1 MDRFEEF
8 LNALKKHQTKIW
20 IRHVVVPGIT
30 DSEDH
35 MAQLKAYIQT
45 IPNVEKVELLP
56 YHLLG
61 TNKYKVMNIPYS
73 LEGVPAM
80 DKKETEML
88 QQTYFDH
95 VYFTE
100 EKSC

>member
-1 MDRFEEF
+1 MDSPCRCSR
-8 LNALKKHQTKIW
+8 NYWQ
-20 IRHVVVPGIT
+20 RRSYGSV
-30 DSEDH
+30 
-35 MAQLKAYIQT
+35 KAYIQT
-45 IPNVEKVELLP
+45 IPNVEKVEAASLII
-56 YHLLG
+56 YLG

-80 DKKETEML
+80 DKKKTEML

>member
-1 MDRFEEF
+1 
-8 LNALKKHQTKIW
+8 
-20 IRHVVVPGIT
+20 
-30 DSEDH
+30 
-35 MAQLKAYIQT
+35 MAQLKAYIQK

-80 DKKETEML
+80 DKKENRDVTTNL
-88 QQTYFDH
+88 F
-95 VYFTE
+95 
-100 EKSC
+100 